1 MIAYICTMLI
11 SMLILFVC
19 NNMQRIKQFITI
31 KVSVNKNENENKNL
45 VEDKVK
51 VFWAAIPFVI
61 IASIRYF
68 VGTDY
73 TTYYYRQIPDTLNG
87 NAQYLEKG
95 FQIFIKTIIYIFK
108 DYQFVYIFTAII
120 IIFGFFYFFKE
131 FSVNIYFTIFLFLTN
146 YSFNQ
151 SLNIMRQYIAT
162 SIFLVALVFLRKR
175 KYVLYIILCLIAYT
189 FHTVAIIY
197 LIIPVIHKFDF
208 RKKYTPFLF
217 IFIILFNKYISNTI
231 ITICIKLG
239 FYNNYFESTYSHTSS
254 SSNALIILNV
264 IIFLIATYLVDNK
277 DDWEGKLYYSVMII
291 ILISLSFSSS
301 VPFVSRIVSLF
312 SPITCVYVPYIIKNI
327 KYNKIRKFVPVF
339 FVLLFIVFFVYYVGV
354 SNTGETLP
362 YRTIF
367 SNVLIR

>member
-1 MIAYICTMLI
+1 MIVYICTMLI
-11 SMLILFVC
+11 SMLILYIC
-19 NNMQRIKQFITI
+19 NNMQKIKELITI
-31 KVSVNKNENENKNL
+31 KISVNKNENENKNI
-45 VEDKVK
+45 VEDKAK
-51 VFWAAIPFVI
+51 VFWAAIPFI
-61 IASIRYF
+61 IVASIRSF

-73 TTYYYRQIPDTLNG
+73 TTYYYRQIPDTLYG

-120 IIFGFFYFFKE
+120 IVLGFFYFFKE

-162 SIFLVALVFLRKR
+162 SFFLIALVFLKKR
-175 KYVLYIILCLIAYT
+175 KYIWYIILCLIACS

-197 LIIPVIHKFDF
+197 LIIPIIQKFDF
-208 RKKYTPFLF
+208 RKKYTPFIF
-217 IFIILFNKYISNTI
+217 IFIIIFNKYISNI
-231 ITICIKLG
+231 IIIICIKIG

-254 SSNALIILNV
+254 SSNALLVLNGIV
-264 IIFLIATYLVDNK
+264 FLIATYLVDNK
-277 DDWEGKLYYSVMII
+277 NDWEGKLYYSMEII
-291 ILISLSFSSS
+291 ILVALSVSSS

-312 SPITCVYVPYIIKNI
+312 SPVVCVYVPYIVKNI
-327 KYNKIRKFVPVF
+327 KYNKIRKIAFIF
-339 FVLLFIVFFVYYVGV
+339 FVFLFSAFFIYYVGV

-362 YRTIF
+362 YKTIF
-367 SNVLIR
+367 SNTLIK